1 MTAQPSQKNQPGQQL
16 SLRAAKSGV
25 AISWYAVRN
34 QTFYQEIPTAFGLGM
49 TADDGRWSFCPDSV
63 QTLSPQGENRVIS
76 LQRAIRESPLHLFF
90 DTLKTSPPF
99 LAGMLLYTM
108 IYSPSPVTV
117 RVEEK

>member
-63 QTLSPQGENRVIS
+63 QTLSPQGENQLNRN
-76 LQRAIRESPLHLFF
+76 LHYFF
-90 DTLKTSPPF
+90 PKLTAQIAAVSGTASMTPME
-99 LAGMLLYTM
+99 LATAEMASRLM
-108 IYSPSPVTV
+108 
-117 RVEEK
+117 